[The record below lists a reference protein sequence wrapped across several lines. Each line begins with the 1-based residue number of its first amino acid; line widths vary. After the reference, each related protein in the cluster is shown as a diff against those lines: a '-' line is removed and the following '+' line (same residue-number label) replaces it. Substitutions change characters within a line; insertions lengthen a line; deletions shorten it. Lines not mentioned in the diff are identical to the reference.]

1 MAGLF
6 VIVLNM
12 SIGASV
18 CILAVMFLRLI
29 LHRAPKIFSYLLWAV
44 VLVRLICP
52 VLPKA
57 HFGILPEVELYQE
70 VPPMHKEASYSVY
83 LMGKA
88 GQYSLEII
96 GGKWQKDRDNKT
108 AGNLE
113 ENSEHETLDTV
124 SLPVENI
131 LADNVSARGY
141 GSAVTA
147 MAMVW
152 GLAAFGLMVYA
163 SVGYVLFIRRIKEGK
178 VSMAFVAGLIHPRIY
193 LPEGLDD
200 DQRQLVRE
208 HEKIHIRRLDYLVK
222 PFAYLVCCLHW
233 FNPLVWTAFFLM
245 ERDMEASCDEAVI
258 RKIGYDRRKEYANVL
273 LGLSQSRRW
282 RAGYPIAFGE
292 NHVKDRIKGVV
303 KMKKARLGVVTL
315 AVGIILAAAVLLLVN
330 RPGETPAADGEV
342 TANPSQEQSETA
354 RLRDEAS
361 DDQETQPTVE
371 EESSGIPD
379 LRMREYYSA
388 EELLED
394 DGSNYLPHEEGDEA
408 GEGGQ
413 ETIMNYDPNRAR
425 DQYEAI
431 LLPQTDDAFDG
442 VGILFCYPVEGAR
455 VSDGF
460 GSRIHP
466 VSGDIMYHLGVD
478 FAAEEGAPVVAAA
491 DGTVAKTGFD
501 ADCGNYVVI
510 LHENGDATYYGQC
523 KEILVKEGE
532 KAARG
537 GQIATVG
544 SAGDSAGAYLHFAV
558 SRGGKFVEP
567 EFEGE

>member
-152 GLAAFGLMVYA
+152 GLAAFGLVAYA
-163 SVGYVLFIRRIKEGK
+163 SVGYVLFIRRIKKGK
-178 VSMAFVAGLIHPRIY
+178 VSMAFVAGLVRPRIY

-245 ERDMEASCDEAVI
+245 EKDMEASCDEAVI

-455 VSDGF
+455 VSDRF
-460 GSRIHP
+460 GSRVHP

>member
-18 CILAVMFLRLI
+18 CILAVMLLRL
-29 LHRAPKIFSYLLWAV
+29 LLRRAPRIFSYLLWAV

-88 GQYSLEII
+88 AQYSLEII

-108 AGNLE
+108 AENLE
-113 ENSEHETLDTV
+113 ENSEHESLDTV
-124 SLPVENI
+124 SLPVEYI

-141 GSAVTA
+141 GSGVTA

-152 GLAAFGLMVYA
+152 GLAAFGLMAYA
-163 SVGYVLFIRRIKEGK
+163 SVGYVLFIRRIKKGK
-178 VSMAFVAGLIHPRIY
+178 ISMAFVAGLVHPRIY

-200 DQRQLVRE
+200 DQQQLVRE

-282 RAGYPIAFGE
+282 RTGYPIAFGE

-330 RPGETPAADGEV
+330 RPEETPAAGGEAA
-342 TANPSQEQSETA
+342 TNPSQVQAETA

-460 GSRIHP
+460 GSRVHP

>member
-12 SIGASV
+12 SIGASG
-18 CILAVMFLRLI
+18 CILAVMLLRL
-29 LHRAPKIFSYLLWAV
+29 LLRRAPRIFSYLLWAV

-113 ENSEHETLDTV
+113 ENSEHESLDTV
-124 SLPVENI
+124 SLPVEYI

-152 GLAAFGLMVYA
+152 GLAAFGLVAYA
-163 SVGYVLFIRRIKEGK
+163 SVGYVLFIRRIKKEK
-178 VSMAFVAGLIHPRIY
+178 VSMAFVAGLVRPRIY

-282 RAGYPIAFGE
+282 RTGYPIAFGE
-292 NHVKDRIKGVV
+292 NNVKDRIKGVV

-330 RPGETPAADGEV
+330 RTGETPAADGEV

-460 GSRIHP
+460 GSRVHP

-501 ADCGNYVVI
+501 ADCGNYVI
-510 LHENGDATYYGQC
+510 LLHENGYATYYCRC

-532 KAARG
+532 EAARG

>member
-18 CILAVMFLRLI
+18 CILAVMLLRLI
-29 LHRAPKIFSYLLWAV
+29 LRRAPRIFSYLLWAV

-88 GQYSLEII
+88 GQYSLEMI

-108 AGNLE
+108 AENLE
-113 ENSEHETLDTV
+113 ENSEHESLNNV

-152 GLAAFGLMVYA
+152 GLAAFGLMAYA
-163 SVGYVLFIRRIKEGK
+163 SVGYVLFIRRIKDGK
-178 VSMAFVAGLIHPRIY
+178 VSMAFVAGLVHPRIY

-200 DQRQLVRE
+200 DQQQLVRE
-208 HEKIHIRRLDYLVK
+208 HEKIHIKRLDYLVK

-258 RKIGYDRRKEYANVL
+258 WKIGYDRRKEYANVL

-282 RAGYPIAFGE
+282 RTGYPIAFGE
-292 NHVKDRIKGVV
+292 NHVKNRIKGVV

-330 RPGETPAADGEV
+330 RPGEKSAADVES
-342 TANPSQEQSETA
+342 TALPPQEHAEAA
-354 RLRDEAS
+354 RMPNEAL
-361 DDQETQPTVE
+361 DDQESYDAE
-371 EESSGIPD
+371 E
-379 LRMREYYSA
+379 LLKKMQEYYSV

-394 DGSNYLPHEEGDEA
+394 DGSNYLPSEEGDEA
-408 GEGGQ
+408 GEGRW
-413 ETIMNYDPNRAR
+413 ETIMNYDPNRKR

-431 LLPQTDDAFDG
+431 VLPQPEEVSNAID
-442 VGILFCYPVEGAR
+442 ILFSYPVEEAR
-455 VSDGF
+455 SSDGF

-466 VSGDIMYHLGVD
+466 ESDSVKYHFGVD
-478 FAAEEGAPVVAAA
+478 FAAESGTPILAAA
-491 DGTVAKTGFD
+491 EGTVVKTGFD
-501 ADCGNYVVI
+501 AACGNYVI
-510 LHENGDATYYGQC
+510 LLHENGYATYYCRC
-523 KEILVKEGE
+523 KEIFVKEGE
-532 KAARG
+532 EAARG

-567 EFEGE
+567 RFEGE

>member
-6 VIVLNM
+6 FIVLNM

-18 CILAVMFLRLI
+18 CILAVMLLRLI
-29 LHRAPKIFSYLLWAV
+29 LRRAPRIFSYLLWAV

-88 GQYSLEII
+88 GQYSLEMI

-108 AGNLE
+108 AENLE
-113 ENSEHETLDTV
+113 ENSEHESLNNV

-152 GLAAFGLMVYA
+152 GLAAFGLMAYA
-163 SVGYVLFIRRIKEGK
+163 SVGYVLFIRRIKDGK
-178 VSMAFVAGLIHPRIY
+178 VSMAFVAGLVHPRIY

-200 DQRQLVRE
+200 DQQQLVRE
-208 HEKIHIRRLDYLVK
+208 HEKIHIKRLDYLVK

-258 RKIGYDRRKEYANVL
+258 WKIGYDRRKEYANVL

-282 RAGYPIAFGE
+282 RTGYPIAFGE
-292 NHVKDRIKGVV
+292 NHVKNRIKGVV

-330 RPGETPAADGEV
+330 RPGEKSAADVES
-342 TANPSQEQSETA
+342 TALPPQEHAEAA
-354 RLRDEAS
+354 RMPNEAL
-361 DDQETQPTVE
+361 DDQESYDAE
-371 EESSGIPD
+371 E
-379 LRMREYYSA
+379 LLKKMQEYYSV

-394 DGSNYLPHEEGDEA
+394 DGSNYLPSEEGDEA
-408 GEGGQ
+408 GEGRW
-413 ETIMNYDPNRAR
+413 ETIMNYDPNRKR

-431 LLPQTDDAFDG
+431 VLPQPEEVSNAID
-442 VGILFCYPVEGAR
+442 ILFSYPVEEAR
-455 VSDGF
+455 SSDGF

-466 VSGDIMYHLGVD
+466 ESGSVMYHFGVD
-478 FAAEEGAPVVAAA
+478 FAAESGTPILAAA
-491 DGTVAKTGFD
+491 EGTVVKTGFD
-501 ADCGNYVVI
+501 AACGNYVI
-510 LHENGDATYYGQC
+510 LLHENGYATYYCRC
-523 KEILVKEGE
+523 KEIFVKEGE
-532 KAARG
+532 EAARG

-567 EFEGE
+567 RFEGE

>member
-18 CILAVMFLRLI
+18 CILAVMLLRLI
-29 LHRAPKIFSYLLWAV
+29 LRRAPRIFSYLLWAV

-88 GQYSLEII
+88 GQYSLEMI

-108 AGNLE
+108 AENLE
-113 ENSEHETLDTV
+113 ENSEHESLNNV

-152 GLAAFGLMVYA
+152 GLAAFGLMAYA
-163 SVGYVLFIRRIKEGK
+163 SVGYVLFIRRIKDGK
-178 VSMAFVAGLIHPRIY
+178 VSMAFVAGLVHPRIY
-193 LPEGLDD
+193 LPEGIDD
-200 DQRQLVRE
+200 DQQQLVRE
-208 HEKIHIRRLDYLVK
+208 HEKIHIKRLDYLVK

-282 RAGYPIAFGE
+282 RTGYPIAFGE
-292 NHVKDRIKGVV
+292 NHVKNRIKGVV

-330 RPGETPAADGEV
+330 RPGEKSAADVES
-342 TANPSQEQSETA
+342 TALPPQEHAEAA
-354 RLRDEAS
+354 RMPNEAL
-361 DDQETQPTVE
+361 DDQESYDAE
-371 EESSGIPD
+371 E
-379 LRMREYYSA
+379 LLKKMQEYYSV

-394 DGSNYLPHEEGDEA
+394 DGSNYLPSEEGDEA
-408 GEGGQ
+408 GEGRW
-413 ETIMNYDPNRAR
+413 ETIMNYDPNRKR

-431 LLPQTDDAFDG
+431 VLPQPEEVSNAID
-442 VGILFCYPVEGAR
+442 ILFSYPVEEAR
-455 VSDGF
+455 SSDGF

-466 VSGDIMYHLGVD
+466 ESGSVKYHFGVD
-478 FAAEEGAPVVAAA
+478 FAAESGTPILAAA
-491 DGTVAKTGFD
+491 EGTVVKTGFD
-501 ADCGNYVVI
+501 AACGNYVI
-510 LHENGDATYYGQC
+510 LLHENGYATYYCRC
-523 KEILVKEGE
+523 KEIFVKEGE
-532 KAARG
+532 EAARG

-567 EFEGE
+567 RFEGE